1 MMRKKFWPLIFSRVR
16 MAANTSA
23 KAEGDQGDRYH
34 QQDHILHRAD
44 ELGVLQQMLEVL
56 SPTKV
61 SLGE

>member
-23 KAEGDQGDRYH
+23 KAKVIRVTVTTSRIIFCMERMNWASCS
-34 QQDHILHRAD
+34 RCWKF
-44 ELGVLQQMLEVL
+44 L